1 MEIQGQIKSCRG
13 HPVGMRG
20 DLCLGAANGH
30 SVPFVKWERERDAE
44 GWWGNR
50 ASTWGR
56 SPVQFRGGIPG
67 QMLPSP
73 GLGWM
78 GGSGWQWLGTW
89 MPSLLIYTLWQVA
102 VQPFL
107 RLITGRESTFNPS
120 VRLSEEVS
128 VFMFPWGQE
137 HSTANSSEK
146 APPFLSSWGCCRFS
160 LCPTPTFSLVELLL
174 PCSIS
179 IIYYFSLADAVC
191 SSGRYRL
198 SNKMDK
204 YWINCVS
211 SVFFF
216 PQVVIFNF
224 SKLKLMD
231 SKE

>member
-20 DLCLGAANGH
+20 DLCLRAANGH
-30 SVPFVKWERERDAE
+30 SMPFVKWERERDAE

-73 GLGWM
+73 GLGWI
-78 GGSGWQWLGTW
+78 GGSGWQPLGTW
-89 MPSLLIYTLWQVA
+89 MPSLLIHTLWQVA

-107 RLITGRESTFNPS
+107 RLITGRESAFNPS

-146 APPFLSSWGCCRFS
+146 APPRSWVLEAAALSLSAPPPPFLSWNCCYHALSPSFV
-160 LCPTPTFSLVELLL
+160 TFLLQMQ
-174 PCSIS
+174 
-179 IIYYFSLADAVC
+179 YVAVV
-191 SSGRYRL
+191 RTDYQT
-198 SNKMDK
+198 K
-204 YWINCVS
+204 WINT
-211 SVFFF
+211 
-216 PQVVIFNF
+216 
-224 SKLKLMD
+224 
-231 SKE
+231 E